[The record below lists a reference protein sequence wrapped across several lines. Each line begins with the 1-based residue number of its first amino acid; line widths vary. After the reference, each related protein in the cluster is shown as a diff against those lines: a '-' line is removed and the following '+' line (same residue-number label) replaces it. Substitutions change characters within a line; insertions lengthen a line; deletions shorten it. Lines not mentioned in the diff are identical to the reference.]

1 MATQPHDPLPEADAR
16 RLVEAALQIL
26 RDTGVKFDPDRR
38 VMDLF
43 SAAGCD
49 VSADGL
55 VKLDSRLV
63 RDSIETVAKRVRI
76 WDRAGNESLEIGG
89 GRTCFFAGMTAIQVL
104 DAATGECRR
113 STRDDLA
120 AITRVADALP
130 DIDGV
135 CVTCKIVEHSNIQG
149 NMEEFA
155 VLAAN
160 TTKPLEFLSESDEA
174 FAAAIEMAAAI
185 RGGADQLAEKPYFL
199 HQITPLPLHF
209 AKVHT
214 DQIVRGVESGIPL
227 IVGTVT
233 MGGASAP
240 ITMAGNLAVGLA
252 TDFAAM
258 VLSQLVRRG
267 SYCAGCSDIAYIDPA
282 TGGIGGLAQ
291 RYLSDMVTS
300 QIRRLL
306 GLPATCG
313 AGAARNRVF
322 NQVTVAQAA
331 LSMMQAFYKR
341 PATCDYLGLM
351 DNSLSYSPHLLLFDH
366 DLIGFLRHLW
376 DGVRV
381 DDETLALDVI
391 RAVGPKGNY
400 LVQRHT
406 AKHCRSEQWMSR
418 YLTPQRQ
425 ASRADVPEPDLIDR
439 IDQDLRHILATHRPE
454 PLPEPARRTIESIL
468 ARHGAAVE
476 SARSC

>member
-1 MATQPHDPLPEADAR
+1 MTTQPHDPLPEADAR

-43 SAAGCD
+43 SAAGCE
-49 VSADGL
+49 VSADGM
-55 VKLDSRLV
+55 VRFDSRLV
-63 RDSIETVAKRVRI
+63 LDSIETVAKRVRI
-76 WDRAGNESLEIGG
+76 WDRAGNGFLDVGG
-89 GRTCFFAGMTAIQVL
+89 GRTYFFAGMTAIQVL
-104 DAATGECRR
+104 DPTTGERRR

-149 NMEEFA
+149 DMEEFA

-185 RGGADQLAEKPYFL
+185 RGGADRLAEKPYFI
-199 HQITPLPLHF
+199 HQVTPLPLYF
-209 AKVHT
+209 AKEHI

-227 IVGTVT
+227 LVGTVT
-233 MGGASAP
+233 MGGATAP
-240 ITMAGNLAVGLA
+240 ISMAGNLAVGLA

-267 SYCAGCSDIAYIDPA
+267 SYCVGCSDIGYIDPA

-291 RYLSDMVTS
+291 RYLSDMVMC

-306 GLPATCG
+306 GLPTTCG
-313 AGAARNRVF
+313 AGAARHRAF
-322 NQVTVAQAA
+322 NQVSVAQAS
-331 LSMMQAFYKR
+331 LSMMQAFYKQ
-341 PATCDYLGLM
+341 PATCDYLGLL

-366 DLIGFLRHLW
+366 DLIGLLRHLW
-376 DGVRV
+376 NGVRV

-391 RAVGPKGNY
+391 RAVGPRGNF

-406 AKHCRSEQWMSR
+406 AKHCRSELWTSR
-418 YLTPQRQ
+418 YLMPQRG

-439 IDQDLRHILATHRPE
+439 IDQD
-454 PLPEPARRTIESIL
+454 
-468 ARHGAAVE
+468 
-476 SARSC
+476 

>member
-406 AKHCRSEQWMSR
+406 AKHCRSEQWTSR